1 MINNLNKFFFTL
13 TITIGFYI
21 FFFQYNILISENLNF
36 KQINIKNKEIKID
49 KKTNFSKENYEGT
62 SPFVNLKKNELE
74 AKKSNKINKDLL
86 INNDLLKKEIRIL
99 KGDTFVSI
107 LKNFFSSDKIIFD
120 IVNEIEK
127 SFDLKK
133 IKENET
139 IIFYENLNKEVE
151 IIEIFISL
159 DKILRVNVNEK
170 IKAEVFKLE
179 KSYFQDAKEFL
190 ISESLYSDGLK
201 NDLPQEILIKLIKL
215 FSFDLDF
222 QRDIK
227 KDTLVSVSY
236 EFNEININNKI
247 EYKDI
252 KYALI
257 SINGKELEYFKY
269 VTNDGFTDYFN
280 REGKNVKKSIL
291 KTPLDGARISSNFG
305 MRKHPISGFNKMHK
319 GVDFAAP
326 KGTPIYAGG
335 NGVIE
340 FIGRNGGYGNYIRIR
355 HNNEYKT
362 AYAHLASFKKG
373 ISRGVRVNQ
382 GDIIG
387 YVGSTGNSTGPHLHY
402 EILFQNKQINPMK
415 LKLPSG
421 KILAG
426 NELINFKKEYKK
438 IYANHLNL
446 LYE

>member
-21 FFFQYNILISENLNF
+21 FFFQYNILISENINF
-36 KQINIKNKEIKID
+36 KEINIKNKKIKID
-49 KKTNFSKENYEGT
+49 KKTKFSMENDQET
-62 SPFVNLKKNELE
+62 APLENLKKKELE
-74 AKKSNKINKDLL
+74 TKKSNEINRDLS
-86 INNDLLKKEIRIL
+86 IKADLLKKEIRIL

-151 IIEIFISL
+151 IIEIYISL